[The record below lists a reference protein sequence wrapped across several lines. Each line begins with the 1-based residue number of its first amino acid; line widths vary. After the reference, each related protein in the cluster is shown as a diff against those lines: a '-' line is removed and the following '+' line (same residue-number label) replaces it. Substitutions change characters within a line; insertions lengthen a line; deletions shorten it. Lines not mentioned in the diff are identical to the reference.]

1 MSQENLRSLPIFTTS
16 DASKLGVSRMTL
28 SRLVD
33 SGQLEK
39 IQRGLYGWIDRPE
52 SELCSFAE
60 VSARVDG
67 VISLLSALRYYNI
80 TTQEPFEVWLQIESR
95 KRVPKMEHLN
105 LRVFKVGKSQ
115 LSLGVVEV
123 VIDGVRA
130 KVTNVERTVVD
141 CFKFRNKVG
150 LDVAIEVLI
159 EAQRANLINADKLW
173 LYAKELRMAN
183 VMMPY
188 LEMAGKLGD
197 L

>member
-1 MSQENLRSLPIFTTS
+1 MSQENLRSLPIFTTA

-28 SRLVD
+28 SRLVEA
-33 SGQLEK
+33 GQLEK

-67 VISLLSALRYYNI
+67 VICLMSALRYHNL
-80 TTQEPFEVWLQIESR
+80 TTQAPFEVWLQIESR

-105 LRVFKVGKSQ
+105 LRVFQVGKSK
-115 LSLGVVEV
+115 LNLGVTEV
-123 VIDGVRA
+123 LIDGIRT
-130 KVTNVERTVVD
+130 KVTDVERTIVD

-159 EAQRANLINADKLW
+159 EARRANLINADKLW

-188 LEMAGKLGD
+188 LEMAGKID
-197 L
+197 DF